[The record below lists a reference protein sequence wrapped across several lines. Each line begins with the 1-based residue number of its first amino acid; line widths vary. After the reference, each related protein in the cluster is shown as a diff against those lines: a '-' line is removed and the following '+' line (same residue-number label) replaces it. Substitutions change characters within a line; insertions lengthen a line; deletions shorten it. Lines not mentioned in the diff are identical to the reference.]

1 MKRNLEGRE
10 NSQLLKTE
18 RLLKV
23 FFSVILLYTLY
34 NLFLSQYNIF
44 RVIEL
49 KKASL
54 ELKDKIS
61 HQRSENIKTE
71 QLLELIRENPEHFK
85 EKFAREY
92 MQLQREGEYILLFRN

>member
-1 MKRNLEGRE
+1 
-10 NSQLLKTE
+10 
-18 RLLKV
+18 
-23 FFSVILLYTLY
+23 VILLYTLY

>member
-10 NSQLLKTE
+10 NSQLLKAE